1 MRTLCILLLL
11 AASHTASAQ
20 GCSQCRD
27 NLASTPPQTQAAYR
41 HAILL
46 LMGTGGGLFAASAL
60 LLLRYR

>member
-11 AASHTASAQ
+11 AASHAAGAQ

-27 NLASTPPQTQAAYR
+27 NLASTPHQTQAAYR

-46 LMGTGGGLFAASAL
+46 LMSTGGGLFAASVL
-60 LLLRYR
+60 LIRRYR